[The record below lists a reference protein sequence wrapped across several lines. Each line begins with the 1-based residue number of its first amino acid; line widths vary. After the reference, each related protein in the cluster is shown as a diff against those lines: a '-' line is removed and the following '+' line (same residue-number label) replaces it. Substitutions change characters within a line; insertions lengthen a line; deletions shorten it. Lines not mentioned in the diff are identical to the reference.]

1 MNQEIPIGI
10 VDDHGLIRDGI
21 AEILTNTP
29 FRVTIKAASGA
40 DLLQQLKQTETGAL
54 PRIVLADI
62 NMPAPDGYET
72 TEQLHKQFPEIL
84 VCGLSMFENENS
96 VLRLMQCGAKG
107 YINKGVDKRGF
118 TRALTNLATKGY
130 HIPDFMS
137 GNKLQRQTINT
148 TILSARETDFIIL
161 CGEDLSYKEIADRM
175 FISIRTVHYY
185 HDCLCEKLGIKTR
198 AGLSIYALLSGLAI
212 PKK

>member
-1 MNQEIPIGI
+1 MIQEIPIGI

-21 AEILTNTP
+21 AEILADTP
-29 FRVTIKAASGA
+29 FRVTIKAANGTA
-40 DLLQQLKQTETGAL
+40 LLQMLSQTPAVQLPK
-54 PRIVLADI
+54 IILADI

-72 TEQLHKQFPEIL
+72 TEQLHQQFPEIL

-96 VLRLMQCGAKG
+96 ILRLMQCGAKG
-107 YINKGVDKRGF
+107 YINKGVDKKGF
-118 TRALTNLATKGY
+118 TGALTNLATKGY
-130 HIPDFMS
+130 HIPDFMAD
-137 GNKLQRQTINT
+137 NKLQRQTINT
-148 TILSARETDFIIL
+148 TLLSPRETEFIIL
-161 CGEDLSYKEIADRM
+161 CGEDLSYKEIAGRM

-198 AGLSIYALLSGLAI
+198 IGLSIYAHLSGLAI